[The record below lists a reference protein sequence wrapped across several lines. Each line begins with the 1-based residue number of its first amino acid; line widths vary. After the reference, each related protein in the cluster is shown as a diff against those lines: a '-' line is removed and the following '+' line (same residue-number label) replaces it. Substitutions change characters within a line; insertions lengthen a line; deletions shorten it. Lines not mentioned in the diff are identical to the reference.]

1 MLWENRHKAPQSM
14 GRRIPVADPAAGDGR
29 ADQTRPSSGK
39 PPRTPRPSGTI
50 RNAWA
55 RKLSVVNWKMVTVI
69 SVFVLLIGGGIVLGG
84 YMNSMTTIRDVV
96 VSGVV
101 FTSEKAILEAAQI
114 SHGTHVDSI
123 QFLPAIARLE
133 RLPYVNKAGI
143 RVSATGRM
151 TISVTEREPIGL
163 FMQGSRRFYIDAQGV
178 KLPITPGKSI
188 NVPLVYG
195 IPIGGLRDTLKSAEF
210 LLLRDFLVT
219 ARQYPVAAHT
229 LSEVA
234 WTTNEG
240 IIALSSEN
248 GIKVIFGSDRF
259 PNGLRNWDMFYT
271 QVVSRRGPDQFT
283 QIDLRYQ
290 GQVVTRETKSS

>member
-1 MLWENRHKAPQSM
+1 
-14 GRRIPVADPAAGDGR
+14 
-29 ADQTRPSSGK
+29 
-39 PPRTPRPSGTI
+39 
-50 RNAWA
+50 
-55 RKLSVVNWKMVTVI
+55 
-69 SVFVLLIGGGIVLGG
+69 
-84 YMNSMTTIRDVV
+84 MNSMTTIRDVV

-163 FMQGSRRFYIDAQGV
+163 FLQGSRRFYIDAQGV